1 MDGLIIYFK
10 INKFVKGVLKIMS
23 KNNLKNQI
31 YDSIDEL
38 NDGISSME
46 DLIQELD
53 NTSDI
58 DCYDLY
64 RGLNVIKSSL
74 ENIEDKFS
82 DFENEVDNIYITISD
97 LLGKVG
103 N

>member
-1 MDGLIIYFK
+1 
-10 INKFVKGVLKIMS
+10 MS

-38 NDGISSME
+38 NDGISSIE

-64 RGLNVIKSSL
+64 KGLNAIKSAL

>member
-1 MDGLIIYFK
+1 
-10 INKFVKGVLKIMS
+10 MS

-58 DCYDLY
+58 DYYDLY

>member
-1 MDGLIIYFK
+1 
-10 INKFVKGVLKIMS
+10 
-23 KNNLKNQI
+23 
-31 YDSIDEL
+31 
-38 NDGISSME
+38 ME
-46 DLIQELD
+46 FCDMKLTKKYAI
-53 NTSDI
+53 
-58 DCYDLY
+58 
-64 RGLNVIKSSL
+64 

>member
-1 MDGLIIYFK
+1 
-10 INKFVKGVLKIMS
+10 MS

-46 DLIQELD
+46 DLIEELD